1 MFFVERE
8 DGIAKHRKAGYTIFT
23 IADTEEGGIDLENR
37 YSVKLGKLIQDF
49 ELDVLHGPEGY
60 EDLLIQKEDVNRP
73 GLQLAGFFDYF
84 DNKRMQVLGRVEA
97 TYLEQRTTEERLTS
111 FDQLFSKDI
120 PCLIITRG
128 IESFP
133 ECLEMAK
140 KYNCTVLRSQE
151 TTSAFMGALITALRN
166 YLSPRITRHGVL
178 VEVYG
183 EGVLL
188 LGESGVGK
196 SETAIELVKRGH
208 RLVADDAVEIKRV
221 GVRRLVGTAP
231 ELIRHYIE
239 LRGIGVVD
247 VQQLFGMSAVRED
260 QDIDLV
266 VNLEPWNDA
275 TMYDRLGLESLYT
288 VILGVK
294 VPSLTVPV
302 KPGRNLAIIVEVA
315 AMNNR
320 HKKMGY
326 NAAQAFT
333 QQINDHFDQAMSA
346 QAGG

>member
-1 MFFVERE
+1 M
-8 DGIAKHRKAGYTIFT
+8 
-23 IADTEEGGIDLENR
+23 ENR
-37 YSVKLGKLIQDF
+37 YSVKLGKLIEEFDLEVLRGVENYQ
-49 ELDVLHGPEGY
+49 DVL
-60 EDLLIQKEDVNRP
+60 IQREDVNRP
-73 GLQLAGFFDYF
+73 GLQLVGFFDYF
-84 DNKRMQVLGRVEA
+84 DAKRMQLLGRVES
-97 TYLEQRTTEERLTS
+97 TYLEQISAEERRKC
-111 FDQLFSKDI
+111 FDAFLAHDI
-120 PCLIITRG
+120 PALVITRG
-128 IESFP
+128 MEPFP
-133 ECLEMAK
+133 ELMEMAE
-140 KYNCTVLRSQE
+140 KYDRTILRTQE
-151 TTSAFMGALITALRN
+151 TTTAFMGALIAALRN
-166 YLSPRITRHGVL
+166 YLAPRITRHGVL

-221 GVRRLVGTAP
+221 GVKRLVGSAP

-266 VNLEPWNDA
+266 VNLEQWNDE
-275 TMYDRLGLESLYT
+275 TMYDRLGLEQLYT
-288 VILGVK
+288 VILDVK
-294 VPSLTVPV
+294 VPALTVPV

-333 QQINDHFDQAMSA
+333 QQINEHFDYAMSG
-346 QAGG
+346 QL

>member
-1 MFFVERE
+1 MGTFNVSLKTLTERVSLE
-8 DGIAKHRKAGYTIFT
+8 VVYTP
-23 IADTEEGGIDLENR
+23 
-37 YSVKLGKLIQDF
+37 K
-49 ELDVLHGPEGY
+49 ELDQINVEIA
-60 EDLLIQKEDVNRP
+60 EVNRP
-73 GLQLAGFFDYF
+73 GLFLAGYYDYF
-84 DNKRMQVLGRVEA
+84 DKLRLQIMGLAEMNFLSGLSAEKRYEA
-97 TYLEQRTTEERLTS
+97 LEQLFRQQPPAVIVGRSEELE
-111 FDQLFSKDI
+111 
-120 PCLIITRG
+120 P
-128 IESFP
+128 FP
-133 ECLEMAK
+133 EMLELAK
-140 KYNCTVLRSQE
+140 KHSVALLRSNE
-151 TTSAFMGALITALRN
+151 TTCTLMGSLISVLNLELA
-166 YLSPRITRHGVL
+166 PRITRHGVL

-221 GVRRLVGTAP
+221 GVKRLVGSAP

-266 VNLEPWNDA
+266 VNLEQWNDN
-275 TMYDRLGLESLYT
+275 TMYDRLGLEDLYT
-288 VILGVK
+288 VILDVK
-294 VPSLTVPV
+294 VPALTVPV

-333 QQINDHFDQAMSA
+333 QQINEHFDQALSA
-346 QAGG
+346 QNK

>member
-1 MFFVERE
+1 M
-8 DGIAKHRKAGYTIFT
+8 
-23 IADTEEGGIDLENR
+23 ENR
-37 YSVKLGKLIQDF
+37 YSVKLGKLIEEFDLEVLRGAENYQ
-49 ELDVLHGPEGY
+49 DVL
-60 EDLLIQKEDVNRP
+60 IQREDVNRP
-73 GLQLAGFFDYF
+73 GLQLVGFFDYF
-84 DNKRMQVLGRVEA
+84 DAKRMQLLGRVES
-97 TYLEQRTTEERLTS
+97 TYLEQISSEERRAR
-111 FDQLFSKDI
+111 FDAFFAHEI
-120 PCLIITRG
+120 PALVITRG
-128 IESFP
+128 MEPFP
-133 ECLEMAK
+133 ELMEMAE
-140 KYNCTVLRSQE
+140 KYDRTILRTQE
-151 TTSAFMGALITALRN
+151 TTTAFMGALILALRN
-166 YLSPRITRHGVL
+166 YLAPRITRHGVL

-208 RLVADDAVEIKRV
+208 RLVADDAGEIKRG
-221 GVRRLVGTAP
+221 GVRRLVGSAP

-266 VNLEPWNDA
+266 VNLEQWNDE
-275 TMYDRLGLESLYT
+275 TMYDRLGLEQLYT
-288 VILGVK
+288 VILDVK
-294 VPSLTVPV
+294 VPALTVPV

-333 QQINDHFDQAMSA
+333 QQINEHFDQALSG
-346 QAGG
+346 QL